1 MNPIFACTFIFDCS
15 DAVTDKNADVLLII
29 IGVALLIVLA
39 GVLLDWL
46 YTIFHKENEKEKD
59 MK

>member
-1 MNPIFACTFIFDCS
+1 MKIGNSGVSFIS
-15 DAVTDKNADVLLII
+15 SLI
-29 IGVALLIVLA
+29 ALLIVLA

-46 YTIFHKENEKEKD
+46 YTIFHKEDEKEKD

>member
-1 MNPIFACTFIFDCS
+1 MNSIFACTFIFDCS
-15 DAVTDKNADVLLII
+15 DAVTDKNADALLII
-29 IGVALLIVLA
+29 IGIVLLIVLA

-46 YTIFHKENEKEKD
+46 YTIFNKDEKEKD